1 LKGPTYDLEDIKAKV
16 RVGYYSITFSAG
28 TDALALGFDERDV
41 VDCVLCVSESEFYKT
56 MSSAAKSGFMQDVYR
71 TSYDDV
77 PIYLKLQL
85 DRNRRAV
92 VISFKRL

>member
-1 LKGPTYDLEDIKAKV
+1 MRGPTYDLEDIKAKV
-16 RVGYYSITFSAG
+16 RVGYYSITLSAG

-41 VDCVLCVSESEFYKT
+41 VDCVLYVSEFEFYKT
-56 MSSAAKSGFMQDVYR
+56 MSSTAKWGFMQDVYR
-71 TSYDDV
+71 TSYDTI

-85 DRNRRAV
+85 DRNSRAV